1 MRIKPRG
8 ISNYNILCV
17 SLYSLEP
24 NLLGYRRLRS
34 RWLRNVT
41 HGASRNSSRCT
52 ALGGRI
58 RNDNTIHTNTFNFN
72 SKCPLL
78 FMNTIYDF
86 MPGAFALRPTATGRR
101 KRAPGPSP
109 TKAGMV
115 IPRVNA
121 SDFSLFLYPYTPKYH
136 SSKFSLPD
144 QTDSAVDCTG
154 PRSGGLW
161 SPR

>member
-1 MRIKPRG
+1 
-8 ISNYNILCV
+8 
-17 SLYSLEP
+17 
-24 NLLGYRRLRS
+24 
-34 RWLRNVT
+34 
-41 HGASRNSSRCT
+41 
-52 ALGGRI
+52 
-58 RNDNTIHTNTFNFN
+58 
-72 SKCPLL
+72 
-78 FMNTIYDF
+78 

-161 SPR
+161 SPRGVGRLQAFARRENMFPAPDGG